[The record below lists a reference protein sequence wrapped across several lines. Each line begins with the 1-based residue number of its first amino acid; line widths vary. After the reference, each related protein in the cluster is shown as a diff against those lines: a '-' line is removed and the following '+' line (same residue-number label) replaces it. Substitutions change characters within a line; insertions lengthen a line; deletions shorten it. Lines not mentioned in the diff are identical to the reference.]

1 VIGSHGHGH
10 MFEAVLGSVARYC
23 VHNASCPVVVI
34 PARLAEPAAA
44 AVVTDEQAGQP
55 LSYGLGPLL

>member
-1 VIGSHGHGH
+1 VV
-10 MFEAVLGSVARYC
+10 AVSL
-23 VHNASCPVVVI
+23 VI

-44 AVVTDEQAGQP
+44 AAVMDEPAGQPQP